1 MEKMEKTNIQLQR
14 HLKTEWNPQCVLFTY
29 FQGDIGSLVDKLFSR
44 ALSSVRSPKG
54 LSPLS
59 QGAGVIL
66 RNDMPPNQ
74 WCFLSQWTEP
84 EPEPDNYSLNGPSL
98 MTMDQYPES
107 LAGRPLLTSPSS
119 SEPGYSQAYSSGHV
133 VPEPQRDG
141 NYEPFLS
148 LLQQNRHLAHPQ
160 ESAVWEDCNSAHIA
174 RSMRL
179 LCNLPPSSAHY
190 KKIYFPPDGGPASVN
205 LASEK
210 SQSPEKEMC
219 SFIEP
224 HHWGRPSGYLQHLR
238 QIGGKDKA

>member
-1 MEKMEKTNIQLQR
+1 MSLTMEKMEKTNIQLQR

-84 EPEPDNYSLNGPSL
+84 EPEPELE
-98 MTMDQYPES
+98 PE
-107 LAGRPLLTSPSS
+107 ATFAYASPSS

-224 HHWGRPSGYLQHLR
+224 QSEEENFFFQTCS
-238 QIGGKDKA
+238 